1 MRTFE
6 SVPGAPL
13 EWVRFAQ
20 VKHVS
25 RFRVQTCEFEND
37 DSPAVGGEGQVLPG
51 LMAENDLATL
61 VHPAELIP
69 W

>member
-51 LMAENDLATL
+51 
-61 VHPAELIP
+61 
-69 W
+69 